1 MDSFYRASQN
11 SARKVSSF
19 LFNIFHHQHSGQ
31 KLIESYFYS
40 GWSVWKWSVS
50 QKNTLQNKGRSLV
63 SGRRTECNW
72 RLWQVEHILRMLKIT
87 LVCTAGFYEDFREVQ
102 PREEWEG
109 ALLLVLKLPSFF
121 HYFRALKK
129 PPVTYSILNRVLLVF
144 VTLTKFVL
152 PLTTN

>member
-1 MDSFYRASQN
+1 
-11 SARKVSSF
+11 
-19 LFNIFHHQHSGQ
+19 
-31 KLIESYFYS
+31 
-40 GWSVWKWSVS
+40 
-50 QKNTLQNKGRSLV
+50 
-63 SGRRTECNW
+63 
-72 RLWQVEHILRMLKIT
+72 MLKIT

-109 ALLLVLKLPSFF
+109 ALLLVLKLPFFF